1 MIKKSFVYI
10 ILLVLGFSLFALTG
24 CVIKDV
30 KIEGEVIKKE
40 YTELEGKKIVI
51 EDISLKENFSTIRP
65 SVRFNGKS
73 KTKLITIKA
82 QEGLFD
88 YINVKE
94 KGDTIIISG
103 NSRDYYL
110 TNSVQIEVN
119 GYYLDEMTFD
129 FCEVDIDDTSCG
141 KNYTLNASAASEVR
155 FNYYNGDYFNAHISG
170 ASRLT
175 LNAITATEV
184 TIIASGASKFNGTD
198 IETSTLKLTLSGAS
212 KSIVYGGAGDLEL
225 ECSGA
230 SSFEGD
236 NFRVDKASVHL
247 SGASSALVKASE
259 SLDYELSGASSLIYY
274 GNPNISKAKTS
285 GGSTASKQ
293 GK

>member
-184 TIIASGASKFNGTD
+184 TIIASGASK
-198 IETSTLKLTLSGAS
+198 
-212 KSIVYGGAGDLEL
+212 SIVYGGAGDLEL